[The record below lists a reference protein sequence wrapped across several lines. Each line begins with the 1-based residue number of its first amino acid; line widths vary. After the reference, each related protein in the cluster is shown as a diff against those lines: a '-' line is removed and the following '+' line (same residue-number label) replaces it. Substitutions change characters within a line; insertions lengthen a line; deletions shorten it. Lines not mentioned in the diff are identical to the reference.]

1 MSALRLCHD
10 FCRDAL
16 LLRTFPFSPLQLRQ
30 MRKPYASFGSICLL
44 VGFHDAFLRC
54 QFVAGVHSFD
64 PNHAPALLYFLPC
77 YAVHLQVVAA
87 SGTMFVFFVCF
98 FFAMM
103 LSSGRTVRWMLSGAG
118 YLCRTAGYLYTRLG
132 WFQPHVHASSLPLC
146 AGCHGPF
153 CLSLHALY
161 AACAGHV
168 LPHLSARY
176 AHPHSH
182 PAVPPLVL
190 SRSIIAGCPSRLS
203 GGPTRSVHANVL
215 PSPVLTRAHSFRIS
229 SGRGGIA
236 PPVQRGA
243 AHPRT
248 NPAARAAGGE
258 PPPLKAPRAPRAP
271 RKCRSSSGPG
281 GRTPLSQLHRCGTVL
296 GIRRSMSCCLGPASG
311 SHTHSHIETPLGV
324 PMWHTCSFISCPSL
338 FTMRHCAPS
347 DLSEE
352 GVDMSLVKHSLGD
365 GPTRSSSHLRCLRPL
380 LDPLIHSRCSH
391 VDLLSERTMHQ
402 PLAAARLRDPESSS
416 DTSYHIICATYIS
429 PSPSTLS

>member
-1 MSALRLCHD
+1 MCRACATSS
-10 FCRDAL
+10 FC
-16 LLRTFPFSPLQLRQ
+16 
-30 MRKPYASFGSICLL
+30 
-44 VGFHDAFLRC
+44 
-54 QFVAGVHSFD
+54 
-64 PNHAPALLYFLPC
+64 
-77 YAVHLQVVAA
+77 
-87 SGTMFVFFVCF
+87 
-98 FFAMM
+98 
-103 LSSGRTVRWMLSGAG
+103 
-118 YLCRTAGYLYTRLG
+118 
-132 WFQPHVHASSLPLC
+132 PLC
-146 AGCHGPF
+146 T
-153 CLSLHALY
+153 
-161 AACAGHV
+161 
-168 LPHLSARY
+168 
-176 AHPHSH
+176 
-182 PAVPPLVL
+182 PAQPSSFSTVVL
-190 SRSIIAGCPSRLS
+190 SRSIAGCPSRLS
-203 GGPTRSVHANVL
+203 GGPTRSVHASVL
-215 PSPVLTRAHSFRIS
+215 PSPVLTRAYSFRIS

-248 NPAARAAGGE
+248 NPAARAAGGG
-258 PPPLKAPRAPRAP
+258 PPPLKAPRALRAP

-311 SHTHSHIETPLGV
+311 SALVPDALPARAHTLTIETPLGV

-416 DTSYHIICATYIS
+416 DTSYHIICAPIS
-429 PSPSTLS
+429 LPLPPLFHRPQRR